1 MKKRDIMNLT
11 LIVVIILLILFIFNN
26 THDLNLLKQSYN
38 EHTHMI
44 NLS

>member
-11 LIVVIILLILFIFNN
+11 LIVVIILLILYIFNN
-26 THDLNLLKQSYN
+26 TYDLNLLKQSYN